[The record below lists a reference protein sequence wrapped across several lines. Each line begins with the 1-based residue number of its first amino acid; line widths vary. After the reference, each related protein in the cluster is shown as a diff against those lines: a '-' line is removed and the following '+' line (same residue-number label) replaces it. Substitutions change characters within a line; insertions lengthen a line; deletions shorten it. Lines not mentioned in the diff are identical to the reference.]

1 MASLLLVLL
10 ASVSCRLTGPFRSW
24 QTEAERLRGP
34 QVEAEPAAAAAA
46 AKDTDARGRPRPVS
60 IRERLEKDGW
70 RLTEKLLTDM
80 LEDMMDIWKS
90 NVRDGGG
97 RNHGDRPQTSETSAS
112 SVLPPATICILI

>member
-34 QVEAEPAAAAAA
+34 QAEAEAEPAAA

-80 LEDMMDIWKS
+80 LEDMMDVWKS
-90 NVRDGGG
+90 NGEKGGAVTMEMDH
-97 RNHGDRPQTSETSAS
+97 NCHRPQ
-112 SVLPPATICILI
+112 PPPSRRLRPFAF

>member
-34 QVEAEPAAAAAA
+34 QVEAEPAAAA
-46 AKDTDARGRPRPVS
+46 KDTDARVRPRPVS

-80 LEDMMDIWKS
+80 LEDMMDVWK
-90 NVRDGGG
+90 NNGEREGGC
-97 RNHGDRPQTSETSAS
+97 NHGDVPQLLETSAS
-112 SVLPPATICILI
+112 SVSPPATICILI

>member
-34 QVEAEPAAAAAA
+34 QVEAEPVAAAAA

-90 NVRDGGG
+90 NMREGGAVTMETDHK
-97 RNHGDRPQTSETSAS
+97 RQRPQ
-112 SVLPPATICILI
+112 PPPSCRLRPFAF